1 MKNKVIIFVCVALVA
16 LTVVPAINL
25 TLINNQQNAVE
36 KWWSKSVLY
45 NFDFA
50 LPYLSCFFYP
60 LGISTNPNQVI
71 IGKNNWLYL
80 GDQYEKTISV
90 KRRIATE
97 EDLKTA
103 REIARQ
109 SEAWKQFLRRKGV
122 RLYKVMIGP
131 DKGTVYPEFLPDWV
145 RPVAGSATDALL
157 ANVTREIY
165 IDTRP
170 KLINAKSQ
178 FAEPLY
184 YKTGT
189 HWNSLGAWVA
199 FRAFC
204 MDVART
210 ETDLRW
216 LSERQ
221 VRVLKANKRYGSD
234 LAYFLRMTE
243 ILRDTE
249 VKIEILSKYPVE
261 TEQFDFETGQLK
273 VSDGNPEI
281 GAIGNLKR
289 PLLVKSQ
296 YALNERKVLWLRDS
310 FGAALSPFMAATFTE
325 TLQIHYSEIDSK
337 SMVRLIDTYKPDYVF
352 ITVVERGARG
362 EWFKNPPPMAV
373 TSKKPVNFV
382 ALSQWPQYGTNDMIN
397 R

>member
-131 DKGTVYPEFLPDWV
+131 DKGTVYP
-145 RPVAGSATDALL
+145 
-157 ANVTREIY
+157 
-165 IDTRP
+165 
-170 KLINAKSQ
+170 
-178 FAEPLY
+178 
-184 YKTGT
+184 
-189 HWNSLGAWVA
+189 
-199 FRAFC
+199 
-204 MDVART
+204 
-210 ETDLRW
+210 
-216 LSERQ
+216 
-221 VRVLKANKRYGSD
+221 
-234 LAYFLRMTE
+234 
-243 ILRDTE
+243 
-249 VKIEILSKYPVE
+249 
-261 TEQFDFETGQLK
+261 
-273 VSDGNPEI
+273 
-281 GAIGNLKR
+281 
-289 PLLVKSQ
+289 
-296 YALNERKVLWLRDS
+296 
-310 FGAALSPFMAATFTE
+310 
-325 TLQIHYSEIDSK
+325 
-337 SMVRLIDTYKPDYVF
+337 
-352 ITVVERGARG
+352 
-362 EWFKNPPPMAV
+362 
-373 TSKKPVNFV
+373 
-382 ALSQWPQYGTNDMIN
+382 
-397 R
+397 